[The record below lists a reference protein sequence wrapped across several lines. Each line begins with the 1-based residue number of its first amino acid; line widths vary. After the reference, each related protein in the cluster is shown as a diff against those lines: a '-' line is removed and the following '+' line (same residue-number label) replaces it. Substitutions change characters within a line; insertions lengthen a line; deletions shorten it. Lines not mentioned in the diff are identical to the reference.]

1 MRRDPRKMIGY
12 TLEGLKILDAHRSPE
27 TEAIRVKLGLCG
39 LAYKHEGVV
48 IDDLGQAL
56 REIGHKP
63 WFVVSIDDHGVGMGD
78 HLITQEVCDT
88 IQRLVQRSVE
98 IVLAQHAEYAE
109 VSLDKIAADLAAAQ
123 LAEEPAAV
131 LVGGF

>member
-1 MRRDPRKMIGY
+1 MRDPRWMIGY
-12 TLEGLKILDAHRSPE
+12 TLEGLKILHADRMPE
-27 TEAIRVKLGLCG
+27 TQSIRVTLDLKG
-39 LAYKHEGVV
+39 LAYKHGATV
-48 IDDLGQAL
+48 IEDLGQAL
-56 REIGHKP
+56 SEIGHKP

-78 HLITQEVCDT
+78 RLITQEVCDT

-98 IVLAQHAEYAE
+98 IVMAQHAEYAE

-123 LAEEPAAV
+123 LAEEPAAA